1 MKIKNIKLVATITF
15 FAASLLHIY
24 GMLENQ
30 FLEMISKPLIIITL
44 MIVYLSA
51 IKSFSFLYFF
61 GLVFS
66 LAGDVILEF
75 VGTDTQFLFTYGL
88 AAFLI
93 AHLFFIAVSSK
104 YVQKVSTTK
113 ILLHALPFLLIYGTL
128 VYMIYPNLGGLLIP
142 VIVYGL
148 VISTFGV
155 IAFLVYSQSKSRDNL
170 WLFLGAVIF
179 IASDSILALNK
190 FHESS
195 EFLALA
201 IMITYI
207 SAQFLICRAM
217 IEKSK

>member
-1 MKIKNIKLVATITF
+1 MKTKELIPTVAF
-15 FAASLLHIY
+15 FAVSLLHLY
-24 GMLENQ
+24 VMLENQ

-44 MIVYLSA
+44 IIVYLSG
-51 IKSFSFLYFF
+51 IKSFSFLYFL

-75 VGTDTQFLFTYGL
+75 VGTNTEFLFTYGL

-104 YVQKVSTTK
+104 FVTKVSLAQV
-113 ILLHALPFLLIYGTL
+113 LLHSIPFLLLYGILMYT
-128 VYMIYPNLGGLLIP
+128 IYPNLGALLIP

-155 IAFLVYSQSKSRDNL
+155 ITFLMYTQDKSKENL
-170 WLFLGAVIF
+170 WLLSGATIF
-179 IASDSILALNK
+179 IVSDSILALNK
-190 FHESS
+190 FYQASIYLS
-195 EFLALA
+195 VS

-207 SAQFLICRAM
+207 SAQYLICRAM
-217 IEKSK
+217 IKKSIN